1 MRRTA
6 VLVCPGRGSYN
17 KAELGTLTQH
27 HGGRPELAVFDAL
40 REAEGQETLT
50 ALDGAAR
57 FSAAKH
63 TAGGAASPLIYAAS
77 YLDAQMLADD
87 IEVVAVTGNSMGW
100 YIALAVA
107 GAVSAENGF
116 RLVNTM
122 GTLMEAEG
130 AGGQILVP
138 VTEQDWRPDPERKAR
153 ILAQVSEIGRRP
165 HHALSL
171 SIDLGGTLVLAGNN
185 AGLAAAE
192 AEVAEPGPRL
202 PNHAAFHS
210 ALVAPVAAAGRAR
223 LPVSMVRQP
232 DRPLIDGR
240 GHVWWPQA
248 IDPRALWDYTLGHQ
262 VTEHYDFTRAIQTA
276 AREFA
281 PDLFI
286 LTGPGSILGG
296 GIAQSLIAIEWRGM
310 GEKADFQRL
319 QETAPVLL
327 SMGREDQRAAALGA
341 ANVAPPS

>member
-1 MRRTA
+1 MTRTA
-6 VLVCPGRGSYN
+6 VIVCPGRGSYN
-17 KAELGTLTQH
+17 KAELGTLARH
-27 HGGRPELAVFDAL
+27 HGGHPDLAAFDAL
-40 REAEGQETLT
+40 RVTEGQEAVT

-77 YLDAQMLADD
+77 YLDALVLADD

-107 GAVSAENGF
+107 GALSAQDGF

-122 GTLMEAEG
+122 GTLMEERG

-138 VTEQDWRPDPERKAR
+138 VTGDDWRTDPGRKGAL
-153 ILAQVSEIGRRP
+153 LAQVAEIGARP
-165 HHALSL
+165 GHTLSL
-171 SIDLGGTLVLAGNN
+171 SIDLGGTLVLAGDE
-185 AGLAAAE
+185 AGLAAVE
-192 AEVAEPGPRL
+192 AKVAGPGPRL

-210 ALVAPVAAAGRAR
+210 ALVAPVAAEGRAR
-223 LPVSMVRQP
+223 LPVTMAGQP

-240 GHVWWPQA
+240 GHVWWPKA
-248 IDPRALWDYTLGHQ
+248 TDTAALWDYTLGHQ
-262 VTEHYDFTRAIQTA
+262 VTEPYDFARAIQTA

-286 LTGPGSILGG
+286 LTGPGGTLGG
-296 GIAQSLIAIEWRGM
+296 AIAQSLIGIGWRGM
-310 GEKADFQRL
+310 ACKEDFQSR
-319 QETAPVLL
+319 QAEAPVLL
-327 SMGREDQRAAALGA
+327 SMGRADQRDAAVRPA
-341 ANVAPPS
+341 